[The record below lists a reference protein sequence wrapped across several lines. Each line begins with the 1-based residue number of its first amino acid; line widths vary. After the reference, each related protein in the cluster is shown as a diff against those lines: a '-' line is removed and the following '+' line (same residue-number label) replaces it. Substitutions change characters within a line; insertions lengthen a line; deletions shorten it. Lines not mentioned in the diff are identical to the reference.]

1 MFSLKEAAC
10 ARGPVANEVMS
21 ASYQNWPRLVGKRS
35 SVRYNNGLTM
45 NWKRIVL
52 LASLTA
58 LTACNVRDIIPQLQ
72 DSYEE
77 VTPTLPPT
85 QTPPPTEVPV
95 QEDASGIAR
104 AFFRAWEG
112 NDYLGMYSLLAPQ
125 SQALIDSQSFVQLY
139 EEMMTTATV
148 SSISAQPLSLIQE
161 NSQAAFGTRVT
172 WETTVVG
179 SITRD
184 HSVPLV
190 YEQGRWGIVW
200 DESLILP
207 ELSGG
212 SRLHL
217 DYRIPARA
225 NIYDIDGLALAY
237 QGNVISLGVVPGQ
250 IEDEEGL
257 LTTLSPVL
265 KKTPEEIK
273 EIYAPALPDWYWP
286 IGEIREEVMQEHAIA
301 LQPYIGAGLASPST
315 RLARLYTEG
324 GTAAHIVGYTGYIPA
339 ETSLDYQAKGYRG
352 DEQVGLAGLEEWGE
366 EYLNGERGGILTVVG
381 PSGEYLTTV
390 QELEARQARSIYTTI
405 KRDFQTEVEQALS
418 SAINSYPLGQA
429 GSIIVMDV
437 NSGAIRAMA
446 SYPAYNPA
454 IFDSAREES
463 AAELGAVLTNPNK
476 PLLNRATQGAYPCG
490 STFKIVTMA
499 AALNSGI
506 YTADTRYNS
515 TGTWSRLGEAYI
527 KSDWLQG
534 GHGNISLRQALVVS
548 CNSCFYD
555 VGFNIN
561 ELDPTLLPRTA
572 REFGLGSPT
581 GIQIE
586 EASGL
591 IPDPEWKL
599 LNEGE
604 GWAPGDAVNMAIG
617 QGFVEVVPLQ
627 MVDLIAAVANGG
639 TLYRPTVVDRIGPGG
654 GAPEEDWPAQVRG
667 QLPLSPENLAEIQQ
681 SLWNVANSNAGT
693 AAHRFI
699 GLPVPVAGKTGT
711 AEDPPRTSHAWF
723 VGYAPAAPYTLS
735 DGSAIDSPEIAIVVM
750 IENAGEGSEVA
761 APIFRRIVELYYGI
775 TPQTPFYWEP

>member
-1 MFSLKEAAC
+1 
-10 ARGPVANEVMS
+10 
-21 ASYQNWPRLVGKRS
+21 
-35 SVRYNNGLTM
+35 VRYNCSLIM
-45 NWKRIVL
+45 NWKRILL
-52 LASLTA
+52 LASLMA
-58 LTACNVRDIIPQLQ
+58 LTACNVREIIPQLQ

-77 VTPTLPPT
+77 VTPIPPPT
-85 QTPPPTEVPV
+85 QTPLPTEVPV
-95 QEDASGIAR
+95 QEDASGIGR

-112 NDYLGMYSLLAPQ
+112 NDYLGMYSLLTPR
-125 SQALIDSQSFVQLY
+125 SQALIDSQSFVDLY
-139 EEMMTTATV
+139 EETMATATAE
-148 SSISAQPLSLIQE
+148 SISAQPLSLIQE
-161 NSQAAFGTRVT
+161 NSQAIFGARVT

-179 SITRD
+179 NITRD
-184 HSVPLV
+184 HNVPLA

-212 SRLHL
+212 SRLHM

-225 NIYDIDGLALAY
+225 NIYDIDGLALAF

-257 LTTLSPVL
+257 LTVLSPVL
-265 KKTPEEIK
+265 QKTPEEIR

-286 IGEIREEVMQEHAIA
+286 IGEIREAVMQEHAIA
-301 LQPYIGAGLASPST
+301 LQPFVGAGLASPST

-339 ETSLDYQAKGYRG
+339 ESSLAYQASGYRG
-352 DEQVGLAGLEEWGE
+352 DEQVGLAGLEKWGE

-381 PSGEYLTTV
+381 SSGEYLTTV
-390 QELEARQARSIYTTI
+390 QEAESKQARSVYTTI
-405 KRDFQTEVEQALS
+405 NRDFQAAVEQTLS
-418 SAINSYPLGQA
+418 AAINSYPLGQA
-429 GSIIVMDV
+429 GSIIVMDA

-446 SYPAYNPA
+446 SYPTYDPA
-454 IFDSAREES
+454 IFDSAREEA
-463 AAELGAVLTNPNK
+463 AAELGAVLTNPNN
-476 PLLNRATQGAYPCG
+476 PLVNRATQGAYPSG

-506 YTADTRYNS
+506 YTADTRYYS
-515 TGTWSRLGEAYI
+515 TGTWDRLGEAYI
-527 KSDWLQG
+527 KTDWLEG
-534 GHGNISLRQALVVS
+534 GHGNISLRHALVVS

-561 ELDPTLLPRTA
+561 EVDINLLPQTA
-572 REFGLGSPT
+572 REFGLGTPT
-581 GIQIE
+581 GIQID

-591 IPDPEWKL
+591 IPDAEWKL
-599 LNEGE
+599 MNEGE

-639 TLYRPTVVDRIGPGG
+639 TLYRPTVVDRIGAGG
-654 GAPEEDWPAQVRG
+654 GAPEEIWPVQVRG

-693 AAHRFI
+693 ASHRFV

-711 AEDPPRTSHAWF
+711 AEDPPRNSHAWF

-735 DGSAIDSPEIAIVVM
+735 DGSSIDHPEIAIVVM
-750 IENAGEGSEVA
+750 IENAGEGSVVA

-775 TPQTPFYWEP
+775 TPQPPFPWES